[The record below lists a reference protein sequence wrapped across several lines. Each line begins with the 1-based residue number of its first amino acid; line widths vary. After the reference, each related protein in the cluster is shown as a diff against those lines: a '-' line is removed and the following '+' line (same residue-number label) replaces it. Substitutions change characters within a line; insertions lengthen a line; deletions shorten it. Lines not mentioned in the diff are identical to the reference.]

1 MLVAPV
7 VLLTVLMLAIA
18 ACGPDSDG
26 PDPTPPVSMSTQ
38 PETPVTATAIT
49 VAGVVPPCTP
59 IQGSSV
65 DPCEPD
71 VAQVSD
77 DDGLI
82 QLGPEPASVRWLLD
96 GGRGRILV
104 GHLVVRGTYIPGT
117 VRCIADNTARYPSYT
132 DWPNQSVPSGVSEFK
147 CYADVRVNAY
157 VVGSGPS
164 TLTVLVWPFFYWY
177 DETPEDIE
185 RLRSYFERVFIEGG
199 DEHDITVPAG
209 GISGREAVLFLGPAI
224 DVSVESWRVFTTWD
238 VQRREDGMI
247 VVVHPNR
254 NLWRNTAPTD
264 YQTYRSRLEMELP
277 AFTQA
282 ATAAHQ
288 ARMTEYGGR
297 IGPDE
302 NLPMLITGAN
312 QLRRYYNDVGAYDH
326 PDGPPSQPPAAY
338 ACDSGTAVTDSSSN
352 RGLVRDCSALLD
364 GKDTLRGTAALNWGV
379 DTAITGWDGITT
391 GGTPGRVTKVEL
403 PNKSLSGSIPAGLGE
418 LFTLTHLDL
427 SNNSLTGEIPEELDR
442 LENLEEIR
450 LSGNSLTGCIPLSL
464 KDVATNDL
472 SSLNLLYCPPTP
484 GNLSSGMVGEASIA
498 LSWNA
503 VSSTSKYRVEYWD
516 PAAGSWVVA
525 DDTLTG
531 TSHAVDG
538 LTCEREYRFRV
549 SAYGSG
555 TTYAAEWSEW
565 SASLTASTASTAA
578 CAPPVF
584 VSTPEPS
591 YLTEEILPCTPISG
605 TSVDPCEPGVVPM
618 VSGSG
623 AGIFALG
630 SEPWGLR
637 WFMDPAGGG
646 HETHLVLRGTYIPG
660 TVRCDSS
667 GESFRWPRYTGRG
680 DGFYRKSVVCYAD
693 VRVGAYVLGSGPP
706 TLTVMVSHDTY
717 SYPSDTSEQDIVK
730 ITEIIEE
737 TRDSFE
743 VVLIQGGRTPWLSAP
758 TGGIGGREAVLFI
771 GPSAD
776 ASLEAWEVFPTW
788 GVEQREDGTVIAVH
802 PHRNVWERKDSY
814 QTHRSKL
821 EMTLPA
827 FKQAVATA
835 NQERVTEYDGRT
847 DADPNYAMLVTDANR
862 LGQFFTSIGAYDHP
876 DGPPSQPPAAY
887 ACDNDTAVT
896 DSSSNRG
903 LVHDC
908 STLLDA
914 KDTLRGAAALNWGVD
929 TAITGWDGIT
939 TGGTPSRVTKVE
951 LSNKSLNGSIP
962 AGLGRLLELTHLDL
976 SNNSLTGEIPEELDR
991 LQHLTSLS
999 CRGIL
1004 SPAASPR
1011 G

>member
-1 MLVAPV
+1 MMMPARLRLVFVAPV

-18 ACGPDSDG
+18 ACGPDGDG

-59 IQGSSV
+59 ISGASV

-164 TLTVLVWPFFYWY
+164 TLTVLVWPFFYCY

-312 QLRRYYNDVGAYDH
+312 QLRRYYTDVGAYDH
-326 PDGPPSQPPAAY
+326 PDGPPSQPPTVY
-338 ACDSGTAVTDSSSN
+338 TCDSGMAVTNPGAN

-364 GKDTLRGTAALNWGV
+364 GKDTLRGAASLDWSANSAV
-379 DTAITGWDGITT
+379 TGWEGVTT
-391 GGTPGRVTKVEL
+391 GGDPIRVTKVEL
-403 PNKSLSGSIPAGLGE
+403 PNEGLSGSIPAKLGGLFG
-418 LFTLTHLDL
+418 LTHLDL
-427 SNNSLTGEIPEELDR
+427 SNNSLTGEIPEELGR
-442 LENLEEIR
+442 LQHLTSLK
-450 LSGNSLTGCIPLSL
+450 LSGNSFTGCIPLALRS
-464 KDVATNDL
+464 VPTNDL
-472 SSLNLLYCPPTP
+472 NSLNIPYCQPPVP
-484 GNLSSGMVGEASIA
+484 ANLRVGTATETGVPLNWMAVA
-498 LSWNA
+498 NA
-503 VSSTSKYRVEYWD
+503 SKYRVEYRLDGTDEWTVD
-516 PAAGSWVVA
+516 
-525 DDTLTG
+525 DDTITT
-531 TSHAVDG
+531 TSHTVDE
-538 LTCEREYRFRV
+538 LTCGSDYQFRV
-549 SAYGSG
+549 SAYGNG
-555 TTYAAEWSEW
+555 AVYAAEWSEP
-565 SASLTASTASTAA
+565 SAIIVATTAE

-605 TSVDPCEPGVVPM
+605 TSVDSCEPGVVPM

-730 ITEIIEE
+730 ITEII
-737 TRDSFE
+737 RD
-743 VVLIQGGRTPWLSAP
+743 
-758 TGGIGGREAVLFI
+758 
-771 GPSAD
+771 
-776 ASLEAWEVFPTW
+776 
-788 GVEQREDGTVIAVH
+788 
-802 PHRNVWERKDSY
+802 
-814 QTHRSKL
+814 
-821 EMTLPA
+821 
-827 FKQAVATA
+827 
-835 NQERVTEYDGRT
+835 
-847 DADPNYAMLVTDANR
+847 
-862 LGQFFTSIGAYDHP
+862 
-876 DGPPSQPPAAY
+876 
-887 ACDNDTAVT
+887 
-896 DSSSNRG
+896 NRG
-903 LVHDC
+903 N
-908 STLLDA
+908 T
-914 KDTLRGAAALNWGVD
+914 
-929 TAITGWDGIT
+929 
-939 TGGTPSRVTKVE
+939 
-951 LSNKSLNGSIP
+951 
-962 AGLGRLLELTHLDL
+962 RLL
-976 SNNSLTGEIPEELDR
+976 
-991 LQHLTSLS
+991 
-999 CRGIL
+999 
-1004 SPAASPR
+1004 
-1011 G
+1011 